1 MTPADVDT
9 AIYAEL
15 LAERV
20 ASVEGQRAA
29 LLAAIEST
37 RSARSLMFA
46 DDEHDPDGST
56 ASLDQARDTALL
68 ERAEQTLVA
77 LTEAQQRISAG
88 TYGIC
93 DGCGREI
100 ADERLAARPETQDC
114 ISCAAKRDG
123 GRRRVSRMA

>member
-1 MTPADVDT
+1 MTRADADV
-9 AIYAEL
+9 AVYADL

-20 ASVEGQRAA
+20 TAVEGQRVA

-68 ERAEQTLVA
+68 ERAEQTLEA
-77 LTEAQQRISAG
+77 LAAAQHRLSEG
-88 TYGIC
+88 SYGIC
-93 DGCGREI
+93 EVCGREI
-100 ADERLAARPETQDC
+100 ASERLIARPETRDC
-114 ISCAAKRDG
+114 IDCAAKRG
-123 GRRRVSRMA
+123 RGRR

>member
-1 MTPADVDT
+1 MTRADPEA

-20 ASVEGQRAA
+20 AAVEGQRVA
-29 LLAAIEST
+29 LQAAIEST

-68 ERAEQTLVA
+68 ERAEQTLAA
-77 LTEAQQRISAG
+77 LAAAQQRLSSG
-88 TYGIC
+88 SYGSC
-93 DGCGREI
+93 EVCGREI
-100 ADERLAARPETQDC
+100 ASERLMARPETRDC
-114 ISCAAKRDG
+114 IDCAAKLGR
-123 GRRRVSRMA
+123 GRR